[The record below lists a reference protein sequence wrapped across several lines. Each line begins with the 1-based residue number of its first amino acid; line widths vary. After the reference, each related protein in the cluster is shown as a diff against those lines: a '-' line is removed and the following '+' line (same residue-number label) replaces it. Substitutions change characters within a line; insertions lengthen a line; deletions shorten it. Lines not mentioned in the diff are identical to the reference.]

1 MIDEAFEVAT
11 THDLINANGCNRTET
26 YIIKNLKTKKMRALL
41 ILAIVFILSCTKDET
56 QKEYVKT
63 TYTNYGGYWDYCRY
77 QTNEID
83 PELKLFKTENVL
95 LFEHEVIKD
104 TTFCKSLNCPR
115 NGVMNYFTRI
125 TIE

>member
-1 MIDEAFEVAT
+1 M
-11 THDLINANGCNRTET
+11 
-26 YIIKNLKTKKMRALL
+26 YIIKNLNTKKMRALL
-41 ILAIVFILSCTKDET
+41 ILAIVFISSCTKDET

-83 PELKLFKTENVL
+83 TELKLFKTENVL